1 MKQRRRLTKVEYTIT
16 VYYGC
21 GRPRPKKRWTWPL
34 IAAGVIVVLI
44 LVKAPVLALL
54 FIGGMWYAWRR
65 HG

>member
-1 MKQRRRLTKVEYTIT
+1 MKQRRRPVRVEYTRT
-16 VYYGC
+16 VYYGG
-21 GRPRPKKRWTWPL
+21 GRRPPKKRWTWPL

-44 LVKAPVLALL
+44 LLKAPVLALL